1 MTNEAT
7 AIDEELNERTQ
18 RLSLADSRQ
27 SSFGRGFAGN
37 AVGAARSER
46 SHLGTWRQSAGAD
59 GNVVGVRP
67 VKSLII
73 LAKTRYSSAWK
84 RFTTDRKG
92 GPAMA
97 TVSEKGTS
105 PSPES
110 IIPPL
115 EPGDRLS
122 RAEFERR
129 YHAMP
134 NLKKAELIEGVVYM
148 PSPVRVRRHGR
159 PHAHLV
165 TWLGNYESASRGVII
180 ADNASVRLDLDNEP
194 QPDAVLFIDPVHG
207 GQVRITE
214 DDYVD
219 TAPELVAEV
228 AASSASYDLNTKF
241 NVYRR
246 NEVREYIVWRV
257 LDREIDWFMLHEG
270 EFVRLPLDD
279 AGLYRSKVFP
289 GLWLDPAALVRGD
302 TQSVQAAL
310 QRRPRQP
317 RTRRV
322 RRALNPEAKP

>member
-1 MTNEAT
+1 
-7 AIDEELNERTQ
+7 
-18 RLSLADSRQ
+18 
-27 SSFGRGFAGN
+27 
-37 AVGAARSER
+37 
-46 SHLGTWRQSAGAD
+46 
-59 GNVVGVRP
+59 
-67 VKSLII
+67 
-73 LAKTRYSSAWK
+73 
-84 RFTTDRKG
+84 
-92 GPAMA
+92 MA
-97 TVSEKGTS
+97 TVFEKG
-105 PSPES
+105 PSSGPERM
-110 IIPPL
+110 IPPL

-165 TWLGNYESASRGVII
+165 TWLGNYESASSGVII

-207 GQVRITE
+207 GQARITD

-219 TAPELVAEV
+219 SAPELVAEV

-257 LDREIDWFMLHEG
+257 LDREIDWFMLRDG
-270 EFVRLPLDD
+270 EFVRLPLDE

-310 QRRPRQP
+310 QRGLASREHAEFVAR
-317 RTRRV
+317 
-322 RRALNPEAKP
+322 LNTEAKP